1 MVRSSEWWPLSKL
14 ILSLSP
20 KRTLVSSREWLFPGL
35 HATTRPWTGAPGATG
50 RGTDS
55 SFIKSTC
62 VFFGDFQWSNS
73 FPKLDGW
80 VNFYMSIDRCV
91 VRAKLCHDSL
101 AVATSTYQSL
111 RPIFMCRAHVV
122 QSLSW
127 VFGYAYKYHVYIIF
141 VYCTYTHH
149 DEQIWEKPCNAA
161 LMQEWLVSYKH
172 FSAQG
177 APYNLVGFQFLGCW
191 DDSILQTSCLFQSLH
206 ASIFTKK
213 LPSQRDF
220 QTSRLAAFFSSQQSY
235 LGLGLRRCR
244 SLALRV
250 DRSGI
255 W

>member
-141 VYCTYTHH
+141 CILYIYSSWWTNMGKALQCGTDAGVVGVLQALLCSRCT
-149 DEQIWEKPCNAA
+149 
-161 LMQEWLVSYKH
+161 L
-172 FSAQG
+172 
-177 APYNLVGFQFLGCW
+177 
-191 DDSILQTSCLFQSLH
+191 
-206 ASIFTKK
+206 
-213 LPSQRDF
+213 
-220 QTSRLAAFFSSQQSY
+220 
-235 LGLGLRRCR
+235 
-244 SLALRV
+244 
-250 DRSGI
+250 
-255 W
+255 